1 MKDMPK
7 QDLPFDYAVNRF
19 GFYCVPEAFQH
30 TEVAKKTAQR

>member
-1 MKDMPK
+1 MKVLLL
-7 QDLPFDYAVNRF
+7 QDVAHDCAVNRF